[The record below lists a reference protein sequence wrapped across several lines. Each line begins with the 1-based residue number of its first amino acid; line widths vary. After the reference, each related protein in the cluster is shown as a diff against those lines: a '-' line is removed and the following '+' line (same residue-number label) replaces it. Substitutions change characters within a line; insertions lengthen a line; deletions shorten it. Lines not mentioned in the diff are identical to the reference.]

1 MVSNLK
7 SKEVKSEKK
16 VTYKLKEKIS
26 RIINSNDLKK
36 SEVFISELYFTI
48 SLFLIFL
55 TPIILYI
62 ELVAVDFY
70 GSYLIPITII
80 DYSILGFFTLDLILR
95 IYTSKNIKKYLTEI
109 DGLVDVIAVVP
120 EIITLIIGLNGS
132 STWLRVIKLFRYFKV
147 LNVLKGGSFL
157 TGFSRTM
164 VLTSTAVISLK
175 ILILII
181 ESKGYL
187 PEFNNISI
195 VLGLVSFSLA
205 MLLGTK
211 LSVVNKRL
219 YDIEDAVNRI
229 VAGIKVFWF
238 TNEEFRPHLQRWIIC
253 FEENLKNPSKES
265 ISKMR
270 EENNS
275 LYAKIGVIG
284 INPNF
289 VGFSRDAAFVLNKS
303 ISEVNPF
310 YEKFLF
316 LITVVFTL
324 VVLITIPGIT
334 GLVAAF
340 VISFIFF
347 GLYHLVEDMDNPLDY
362 GENSIINVNLSP
374 LEDLKS
380 DLKII

>member
-1 MVSNLK
+1 M
-7 SKEVKSEKK
+7 
-16 VTYKLKEKIS
+16 KEKIY
-26 RIINSNDLKK
+26 RIINSQNLKAN
-36 SEVFISELYFTI
+36 EILISELYFTL

-62 ELVAVDFY
+62 EFVEVDFY
-70 GSYLIPITII
+70 TSNFITISII
-80 DYSILGFFTLDLILR
+80 DYGILSFFVTDLILR
-95 IYTSKNIKKYLTEI
+95 LFTSIDKKKYVLGP
-109 DGLVDVIAVVP
+109 DGLVDVLAVIP
-120 EIITLIIGLNGS
+120 EIITLLIGLNGS
-132 STWLRVIKLFRYFKV
+132 STWLRVIKLFRYLKV

-175 ILILII
+175 ILILIL
-181 ESKGYL
+181 ESEGFI
-187 PEFNNISI
+187 PAFENISI

-205 MLLGTK
+205 MMLGTK

-219 YDIEDAVNRI
+219 YDIEDAINRI

-238 TNEEFRPHLQRWIIC
+238 TNNDFRPFLEKWVIC

-265 ISKMR
+265 ISRMR

-275 LYAKIGVIG
+275 LYYEIGKIG

-303 ISEVNPF
+303 ISKVNPF

-316 LITVVFTL
+316 VITVVFTL
-324 VVLITIPGIT
+324 VILITIPGIT
-334 GLVAAF
+334 GVVAAF

-347 GLYHLVEDMDNPLDY
+347 GLYHLVGDMDNPLDY
-362 GENSIINVNLSP
+362 SDNSIINVDLSP
-374 LEDLKS
+374 LDDLKK
-380 DLKII
+380 DLKIGSSLKS

>member
-1 MVSNLK
+1 LK
-7 SKEVKSEKK
+7 QQISK
-16 VTYKLKEKIS
+16 
-26 RIINSNDLKK
+26 IINSNNLKGK
-36 SEVFISELYFTI
+36 EILLSEIYFTFT
-48 SLFLIFL
+48 LFLIFI

-62 ELVAVDFY
+62 EFVAKEFY
-70 GSYLIPITII
+70 QSHFNAISII
-80 DYSILGFFTLDLILR
+80 DSGILIFFTLDLMLR
-95 IYTSKNIKKYLTEI
+95 IYVSENKKNYLSGF
-109 DGLVDVIAVVP
+109 DGLADIFAVMP
-120 EIITLIIGLNGS
+120 EILLMVVGLNGS
-132 STWLRVIKLFRYFKV
+132 STWLRIIKLFRFLKI
-147 LNVLKGGSFL
+147 LNVLKGGVIFS
-157 TGFSRTM
+157 GFTRVM
-164 VLTSTAVISLK
+164 ILTSTGVISIK
-175 ILILII
+175 ILILIL
-181 ESKGYL
+181 ESNGLIPKF
-187 PEFNNISI
+187 ENISI

-219 YDIEDAVNRI
+219 YDIEDAINRI

-238 TNEEFRPHLQRWIIC
+238 THQQYRPHLQAWVKC
-253 FEENLKNPSKES
+253 FEESLRNPSNES
-265 ISKMR
+265 VSKMR

-275 LYAKIGVIG
+275 LYSEIGKIG

-289 VGFSRDAAFVLNKS
+289 VGFSRDVAFVLNKS

-316 LITVVFTL
+316 IITVVFTM

-362 GENSIINVNLSP
+362 GENSIINVDLRP
-374 LEDLKS
+374 IEDLKD
-380 DLKII
+380 DLKIN

>member
-1 MVSNLK
+1 MRD
-7 SKEVKSEKK
+7 
-16 VTYKLKEKIS
+16 KIS
-26 RIINSNDLKK
+26 RIINSKNLQNNEILF
-36 SEVFISELYFTI
+36 SEIYFTL

-62 ELVAVDFY
+62 EFVAIDFY
-70 GSYLIPITII
+70 KANASLVTSL
-80 DYSILGFFTLDLILR
+80 DFAILGFFTIDLFLR
-95 IYTSKNIKKYLTEI
+95 FFTSKTKKGYLTSYEGFI
-109 DGLVDVIAVVP
+109 DAIAVIP
-120 EIITLIIGLNGS
+120 EIISLFISMGGS

-147 LNVLKGGSFL
+147 INVLKGGSFL
-157 TGFSRTM
+157 TGFSRVM

-175 ILILII
+175 ILILIL
-181 ESKGYL
+181 ESQNL
-187 PEFNNISI
+187 IPEFENISI

-238 TNEEFRPHLQRWIIC
+238 TNEEFRPCLKKWVIC
-253 FEENLKNPSKES
+253 FEENLKNPSLES

-275 LYAKIGVIG
+275 LYSKIGAIG

-324 VVLITIPGIT
+324 VVLITIPGLT

-362 GENSIINVNLSP
+362 GEDSIINVDLSP

>member
-1 MVSNLK
+1 MVKNLK
-7 SKEVKSEKK
+7 LKGAKSEKTE
-16 VTYKLKEKIS
+16 TYKLRDKIS
-26 RIINSNDLKK
+26 RIINSKDLQKNEILF
-36 SEVFISELYFTI
+36 SEIYFAL
-48 SLFLIFL
+48 SLLLIFF

-62 ELVAVDFY
+62 EFVAIDFY
-70 GSYLIPITII
+70 KTHLALVTQI
-80 DYSILGFFTLDLILR
+80 DYAILSFFTLDLLLR
-95 IYTSKNIKKYLTEI
+95 FFTSKSKAKYLMSYEGFI
-109 DGLVDVIAVVP
+109 DMIAVIP
-120 EIITLIIGLNGS
+120 EIVSVFISMGGS

-147 LNVLKGGSFL
+147 INVLKGGSFL
-157 TGFSRTM
+157 TGFSRVM

-175 ILILII
+175 VLILIL
-181 ESKGYL
+181 ESQGLIPKF
-187 PEFNNISI
+187 ENISI

-211 LSVVNKRL
+211 LSIVNKRL
-219 YDIEDAVNRI
+219 YDIEDAINRI
-229 VAGIKVFWF
+229 VAGVKVFWH
-238 TNEEFRPHLQRWIIC
+238 TNESFRPCLREWVSC
-253 FEENLKNPSKES
+253 FEESLRNPSQES

-270 EENNS
+270 KENNI
-275 LYAKIGVIG
+275 LYSKIGTIG

-334 GLVAAF
+334 GLVASF

-362 GENSIINVNLSP
+362 SDDSIINVDLSP
-374 LEDLKS
+374 LEELKR
-380 DLKII
+380 DFKIQ

>member
-1 MVSNLK
+1 MEKSLK
-7 SKEVKSEKK
+7 LKGARSEKRE
-16 VTYKLKEKIS
+16 TYKLRDKIS
-26 RIINSNDLKK
+26 RIINSKNLQNNEILF
-36 SEVFISELYFTI
+36 SEIYFTL

-62 ELVAVDFY
+62 EFVAIDFY
-70 GSYLIPITII
+70 KANVSLITNL
-80 DYSILGFFTLDLILR
+80 DLAILGFFTIDLFLR
-95 IYTSKNIKKYLTEI
+95 FFTSKTKKGYLTSYEGFI
-109 DGLVDVIAVVP
+109 DAIAVIP
-120 EIITLIIGLNGS
+120 EIISLFISIGGS

-147 LNVLKGGSFL
+147 INVLKGGSFF
-157 TGFSRTM
+157 TGFSRVM

-175 ILILII
+175 ILILIL
-181 ESKGYL
+181 ESQNL
-187 PEFNNISI
+187 IPEFENISI

-219 YDIEDAVNRI
+219 YDIEDAINRI

-238 TNEEFRPHLQRWIIC
+238 TNEEFRPYLKKWVIC
-253 FEENLKNPSKES
+253 FEENLKNPSLES
-265 ISKMR
+265 ISTMR

-275 LYAKIGVIG
+275 LYSKIGTIG

-324 VVLITIPGIT
+324 VVLITIPGLT

-340 VISFIFF
+340 IISFIFF

-362 GENSIINVNLSP
+362 GEDSIINVDLGP

-380 DLKII
+380 DLNII

>member
-1 MVSNLK
+1 LRN
-7 SKEVKSEKK
+7 
-16 VTYKLKEKIS
+16 KIS
-26 RIINSNDLKK
+26 RIINSKDLQKNEILF
-36 SEVFISELYFTI
+36 SEIYFTL
-48 SLFLIFL
+48 SLLLIFF

-62 ELVAVDFY
+62 EFVAIDFY
-70 GSYLIPITII
+70 KANLALVTQI
-80 DYSILGFFTLDLILR
+80 DYAILSFFTLDLLLR
-95 IYTSKNIKKYLTEI
+95 FFSSKSKVKYLMSYEGFI
-109 DGLVDVIAVVP
+109 DMIAVIP
-120 EIITLIIGLNGS
+120 ELVSVFISMGGS

-147 LNVLKGGSFL
+147 INVLKGGSFL
-157 TGFSRTM
+157 TGFSRVM

-175 ILILII
+175 ILILIL
-181 ESKGYL
+181 ESQGLIPKF
-187 PEFNNISI
+187 ENISI

-211 LSVVNKRL
+211 LSIVNKRL
-219 YDIEDAVNRI
+219 YDIEDAINRI
-229 VAGIKVFWF
+229 VAGVKVFWH
-238 TNEEFRPHLQRWIIC
+238 TNESFRPCLREWVNC
-253 FEENLKNPSKES
+253 FEENLRNPSQES

-270 EENNS
+270 KENNI
-275 LYAKIGVIG
+275 LYSKIGTIG

-334 GLVAAF
+334 GLVASF

-362 GENSIINVNLSP
+362 SDDSIINVNLSP
-374 LEDLKS
+374 LEELKR
-380 DLKII
+380 DLKIL